1 MRIPRTLAIV
11 LAGGKG
17 SRLGSLTDDTVKP
30 ALPFAGPYRLIDI
43 ALSNLAHSHISDVWI
58 AEQYLPH
65 SLNDHLA
72 QGRPWDLDRLHGGL
86 QVLAPF
92 EGATGEGMAQGN
104 SDTLWRHRERIRS
117 FGADHVLVLS
127 ADHVYTLDFL
137 EVMATHTTSDADLT
151 VVTTRVDEDPSS
163 FSVVQVDDSGR
174 VIDFD
179 YKPDEPQGNLVAA
192 EVFLYRAQTLL
203 DALDELGG
211 KTGGLGDYGED
222 LLPHLV
228 STRLVV
234 EHRLDGYWRDLGTI
248 DSYWRAHM
256 EILDG
261 NGAIL
266 DDPAW
271 PIWTAQ
277 PQLVPARIEPEAS
290 VRGSMVS
297 SGSRVSGSVEHSILG
312 PAVVVEEGASVVD
325 SVVLHGA
332 HIGPGVELVRCVV
345 ATGARVVGGTRRG
358 SEDRVTLIGPD
369 GTITDRA

>member
-1 MRIPRTLAIV
+1 MRIARTLAIV

-117 FGADHVLVLS
+117 FGADHVLV
-127 ADHVYTLDFL
+127 
-137 EVMATHTTSDADLT
+137 
-151 VVTTRVDEDPSS
+151 
-163 FSVVQVDDSGR
+163 
-174 VIDFD
+174 
-179 YKPDEPQGNLVAA
+179 AA

-211 KTGGLGDYGED
+211 ETGGLGDYGED

-234 EHRLDGYWRDLGTI
+234 EHRLDGYWWSTA
-248 DSYWRAHM
+248 SCCTAPTSAPASNSCAASWRPA
-256 EILDG
+256 
-261 NGAIL
+261 
-266 DDPAW
+266 PAW
-271 PIWTAQ
+271 SGAPAAARRTASRSSA
-277 PQLVPARIEPEAS
+277 PTARSP
-290 VRGSMVS
+290 
-297 SGSRVSGSVEHSILG
+297 
-312 PAVVVEEGASVVD
+312 
-325 SVVLHGA
+325 
-332 HIGPGVELVRCVV
+332 
-345 ATGARVVGGTRRG
+345 
-358 SEDRVTLIGPD
+358 IGPD
-369 GTITDRA
+369 VLD

>member
-30 ALPFAGPYRLIDI
+30 ALPFAGTYRLIDI
-43 ALSNLAHSHISDVWI
+43 ALSNLAHSHLSDVWI

-92 EGATGEGMAQGN
+92 EGASGEGMAHGN

-127 ADHVYTLDFL
+127 ADHVYTCDFL
-137 EVMATHTTSDADLT
+137 EMLATHATTDADLT
-151 VVTTRVDEDPSS
+151 VLTTKVEEDPSAY
-163 FSVVQVDDSGR
+163 SVVEVDAEGL
-174 VIDFD
+174 VTGFA
-179 YKPDEPQGNLVAA
+179 YKPDEPTGDLVAA
-192 EVFLYRAQTLL
+192 EAFLYRAQVLL
-203 DALDELGG
+203 DALDHLGG
-211 KTGGLGDYGED
+211 TDGGLGDYGED
-222 LLPHLV
+222 LLPHV
-228 STRLVV
+228 VATRRVV
-234 EHRLDGYWRDLGTI
+234 EHRLEGYWRDLGTI
-248 DSYWRAHM
+248 DDYWLAHM
-256 EILDG
+256 ELLDG
-261 NGAIL
+261 SGATL

-277 PQLVPARIEPEAS
+277 PQLLPARLEATAS
-290 VRGSMVS
+290 VSGSLVS
-297 SGSRVSGSVEHSILG
+297 SGSRVAGRVQHSVLG
-312 PAVVVEEGASVVD
+312 PGTVIEEGARVTD
-325 SVVLHGA
+325 SVVLEGA
-332 HIGPGVELVRCVV
+332 HVGPGVELVRCVV
-345 ATGARVVGGTRRG
+345 APGAQVVGGSRRG
-358 SEDRVTLIGPD
+358 TDEAITLIGPD

>member
-1 MRIPRTLAIV
+1 MRIARTLAIV

-92 EGATGEGMAQGN
+92 EGATGEGMAKGN

-234 EHRLDGYWRDLGTI
+234 EHRLDGYWWSTASCCTAPTSAPASNSCAASWRPAPAWSGAPAAARRTASRSSARRHDHRSGLTCWTDGARPGTI
-248 DSYWRAHM
+248 RSWMSNSPRSGTSWRPTTPTASCPRPCSASCPSAWSP
-256 EILDG
+256 G
-261 NGAIL
+261 TSGAA
-266 DDPAW
+266 P
-271 PIWTAQ
+271 
-277 PQLVPARIEPEAS
+277 R
-290 VRGSMVS
+290 
-297 SGSRVSGSVEHSILG
+297 
-312 PAVVVEEGASVVD
+312 
-325 SVVLHGA
+325 
-332 HIGPGVELVRCVV
+332 
-345 ATGARVVGGTRRG
+345 
-358 SEDRVTLIGPD
+358 
-369 GTITDRA
+369 